1 MNKFVDDKGL
11 KRYTDNMKLLLKKK
25 VSKKMKSQVIIGR
38 AIKPRACEI
47 GGMENWYAFAGEP
60 SINLPKGVVG
70 VEKVYVKFTE
80 NINYSLLNKYTY
92 KKNDNVIQLVSSS
105 RYTCA
110 KENSMYRV
118 DKYEIN
124 ETNQLSIWLTS
135 KDNAKIQRGTVSW
148 MEINQ
153 GKKYDLRKIMTPEI
167 ITYLIGNL
175 KTNVIPEGVSRTV
188 YARIVLKRFG
198 LRYKNT
204 KVRDLYPS
212 GDKRLMKLKW
222 GKLKFVF
229 DNGKPGGPNR
239 LKKMCGKYRIR
250 LLNKINAYM
259 PPITFFIKGNGD
271 IVI

>member
-47 GGMENWYAFAGEP
+47 GGMENWYAFAGNP
-60 SINLPKGVVG
+60 SINLPKVVVG
-70 VEKVYVKFTE
+70 VEKVYVRPLRQIDYDLLDIHNNSIVYSVKFLMT
-80 NINYSLLNKYTY
+80 
-92 KKNDNVIQLVSSS
+92 
-105 RYTCA
+105 A
-110 KENSMYRV
+110 KVNCMYRV

-124 ETNQLSIWLTS
+124 EANLLSIWLTY
-135 KDNAKIQRGTVSW
+135 KNNATIQRGTVSW

-153 GKKYDLRKIMTPEI
+153 GKKYDLRKITTPKVIADVIQSIKE
-167 ITYLIGNL
+167 NP
-175 KTNVIPEGVSRTV
+175 IPEGISRTETKG
-188 YARIVLKRFG
+188 IVLERFG
-198 LRYKNT
+198 LRSKNLN
-204 KVRDLYPS
+204 VRNQYPS
-212 GDKRLMKLKW
+212 GDKRKKKLKW

-229 DNGKPGGPNR
+229 DINEPGGPKR
-239 LKKMCGKYRIR
+239 LQRMCGKYRIR
-250 LLNKINAYM
+250 FLSKKNAYR

>member
-38 AIKPRACEI
+38 AIKPKACEI
-47 GGMENWYAFAGEP
+47 GGMENWYAFAGNP
-60 SINLPKGVVG
+60 SINMPKGVVN
-70 VEKVYVKFTE
+70 VEKVYVRPMWQIDYDLLDIIH
-80 NINYSLLNKYTY
+80 NNAIINSVMLLRTT
-92 KKNDNVIQLVSSS
+92 NVN
-105 RYTCA
+105 C
-110 KENSMYRV
+110 MYRV

-124 ETNQLSIWLTS
+124 EANLLSIWLTY

-153 GKKYDLRKIMTPEI
+153 GKKYDLRKITTPKVIADVIRSVKKGHVLEGI
-167 ITYLIGNL
+167 S
-175 KTNVIPEGVSRTV
+175 KTEAKG
-188 YARIVLKRFG
+188 IVLKRFG
-198 LRYKNT
+198 LRYKNSN
-204 KVRDLYPS
+204 VRNKYPG

-229 DNGKPGGPNR
+229 DTNKPGGPKR
-239 LKKMCGKYRIR
+239 LQRMCGKYRIWF
-250 LLNKINAYM
+250 LNKKNAYR

-271 IVI
+271 III